1 MIEVLKLLD
10 VICSHIF
17 HMIEV
22 VVMVMVINL
31 YDVVGKILCVRFL
44 YG

>member
-22 VVMVMVINL
+22 VVMVINL